1 MLTCNN
7 VDYEERG
14 RECSHGNN
22 VDYEERG
29 REGQFSYPVNAHMGG
44 DVYMSLLITE
54 REEGNAHM

>member
-14 RECSHGNN
+14 RERSH
-22 VDYEERG
+22 VT
-29 REGQFSYPVNAHMGG
+29 M
-44 DVYMSLLITE
+44 LIMK